1 MIYDKDVLR
10 TLTEFTLKVAK
21 ENLVRHGNVAPHAL
35 VYDGSGTTRILAFEF
50 EGLEEKRALQAAFRR
65 LLTDGKTRAAI
76 VVQES
81 WMMFPLEGP
90 VDLTRSLADQP
101 GRKEAI
107 VVEAR
112 SSLAHICFI
121 QRFIKGPEGV
131 TFGRRMDL
139 APPFTISSEWF
150 GTIWQQG

>member
-1 MIYDKDVLR
+1 MIYDGDVLR
-10 TLTEFTLKVAK
+10 TLTELALKTARQTLI
-21 ENLVRHGNVAPHAL
+21 RHGHITPHAR
-35 VYDGSGTTRILAFEF
+35 VYGGSCTTRILVFEF
-50 EGLEEKRALQAAFRR
+50 EDIEEKRALQAAFRR
-65 LLTDGKTRAAI
+65 LVSGGKVRAAI

-90 VDLTRSLADQP
+90 VDLTKSLADQP

-107 VVEAR
+107 VVEGR
-112 SSLAHICFI
+112 SPLAHICFI
-121 QRFIKGPEGV
+121 QPFTTGPEGV
-131 TFGRRMDL
+131 TLTREMEV

>member
-1 MIYDKDVLR
+1 MIYDRDVLR
-10 TLTEFTLKVAK
+10 TLTEFTLKAAK
-21 ENLVRHGNVAPHAL
+21 ENLVRHGHVAPHAL
-35 VYDGSGTTRILAFEF
+35 VYAGSGTTRILAFEF
-50 EGLEEKRALQAAFRR
+50 EEIEEERALQAAFRR
-65 LLTDGKTRAAI
+65 LLSDGKVGAAI
-76 VVQES
+76 VIQES

-90 VDLTRSLADQP
+90 VDLTKSLADQP

-112 SSLAHICFI
+112 SPLAHICFI
-121 QRFIKGPEGV
+121 QPFTKGPEGV
-131 TFGRRMDL
+131 IFGRGMDV